1 MNTEP
6 TKAPAVVAPVEPTV
20 MQHTRG
26 PWVTG
31 NTDPLLFGAK
41 RGNGTEPLGFVYG
54 PSSPELSEVGQRS
67 LANAQ
72 LVAASPE
79 MAAALD
85 FIVRRLRMDVDDGSR
100 PDQWSM
106 EDLIRKAKAALP
118 AGWVIGA
125 A

>member
-1 MNTEP
+1 MNHEP
-6 TKAPAVVAPVEPTV
+6 LPAQGPVDVNV

-31 NTDPLLFGAK
+31 NTDPLLFGLPQ
-41 RGNGTEPLGFVYG
+41 GNGTEPLGFVYG
-54 PSSPELSEVGQRS
+54 PSFPERSEVGQRA
-67 LANAQ
+67 LANAK
-72 LVAASPE
+72 LVAASPA

-85 FIVRRLRMDVDDGSR
+85 CIVRRLQIDVDDGSR
-100 PDQWSM
+100 PDQWTM
-106 EDLIRKAKAALP
+106 EDLIRTAKAALP

>member
-1 MNTEP
+1 MEQNS
-6 TKAPAVVAPVEPTV
+6 PAVGAPVEPTV

-31 NTDPLLFGAK
+31 NTDPLLFGK
-41 RGNGTEPLGFVYG
+41 PQGNGTEPLGFVYG
-54 PSSPELSEVGQRS
+54 PSFPERSEVGQRA

-72 LVAASPE
+72 LVAASPA

-85 FIVRRLRMDVDDGSR
+85 CIVRRLQIDVDDGSR
-100 PDQWSM
+100 PDQWTM
-106 EDLIRKAKAALP
+106 EDLIRTAKAALP

>member
-1 MNTEP
+1 MEQTL
-6 TKAPAVVAPVEPTV
+6 PAVGAPLDAPV
-20 MQHTRG
+20 MQRLG

-31 NTDPLLFGAK
+31 NTDPLLFGK
-41 RGNGTEPLGFVYG
+41 PQGNGTEPIGFVYG
-54 PSSPELSEVGQRS
+54 PSFPERSEAGRRA
-67 LANAQ
+67 LAAAK
-72 LVAASPE
+72 VAAAAPA

-85 FIVRRLRMDVDDGSR
+85 CIVRRLQMDVDDGSR

-106 EDLIRKAKAALP
+106 EDMIRTAKAALP

>member
-1 MNTEP
+1 MEQTS
-6 TKAPAVVAPVEPTV
+6 PAVLGPVEPTV
-20 MQHTRG
+20 MQRLG

-31 NTDPLLFGAK
+31 NTDPLLFG
-41 RGNGTEPLGFVYG
+41 RPQGNGTEPVGFVYG
-54 PSSPELSEVGQRS
+54 PSFPERSEVGQRA
-67 LANAQ
+67 LAAAK
-72 LVAASPE
+72 VAAGAPA

-85 FIVRRLRMDVDDGSR
+85 HIVRRLQMDVDDGSR

-106 EDLIRKAKAALP
+106 EDLIRTAKAALP

>member
-1 MNTEP
+1 
-6 TKAPAVVAPVEPTV
+6 

-31 NTDPLLFGAK
+31 NTDPLLFGVK

-54 PSSPELSEVGQRS
+54 PSFPDRSEVGQRA

-72 LVAASPE
+72 LVASSPA

-85 FIVRRLRMDVDDGSR
+85 CIVRRLQMDVDDGSR

-106 EDLIRKAKAALP
+106 QDLIRTAKAALP

>member
-1 MNTEP
+1 MNEQMP
-6 TKAPAVVAPVEPTV
+6 PAVAGPVEPTV

-31 NTDPLLFGAK
+31 NTDPLLFGVK

-54 PSSPELSEVGQRS
+54 PSFPDRSEVGQRA

-72 LVAASPE
+72 LVASSPA

-85 FIVRRLRMDVDDGSR
+85 CIVRRLQMDVDDGSR

-106 EDLIRKAKAALP
+106 QDLIRTAKAALP